1 MAKYRV
7 IENDALFITSVQQKT
22 NGANGSDYWEIH
34 FKTIKTREDYHTYAD
49 PSMNNWQY
57 WQQIIDIAQHKGVV
71 VSHVKI
77 KDEDKHL
84 INADAEKMRVEYI
97 VSKEELADRLAEYW
111 DQLDAEQG
119 GFQKF
124 YTQTK

>member
-1 MAKYRV
+1 M
-7 IENDALFITSVQQKT
+7 
-22 NGANGSDYWEIH
+22 
-34 FKTIKTREDYHTYAD
+34 
-49 PSMNNWQY
+49 
-57 WQQIIDIAQHKGVV
+57 
-71 VSHVKI
+71 
-77 KDEDKHL
+77 

-97 VSKEELADRLAEYW
+97 VSKEELAQTLAEYW

>member
-7 IENDALFITSVQQKT
+7 IENDALFITSVQNKT

-34 FKTIKTREDYHTYAD
+34 FKTIRSRQDYHTYAD
-49 PSMNNWQY
+49 PSMNNWRY
-57 WQQIIDIAQHKGVV
+57 WEQIIDAAQTKGVV
-71 VSHVKI
+71 VSHVKV

-84 INADAEKMRVEYI
+84 LNADADRMRVEYI
-97 VSKEELADRLAEYW
+97 VSKEELAQTLAEYW
-111 DQLDAEQG
+111 DKLDAEQG